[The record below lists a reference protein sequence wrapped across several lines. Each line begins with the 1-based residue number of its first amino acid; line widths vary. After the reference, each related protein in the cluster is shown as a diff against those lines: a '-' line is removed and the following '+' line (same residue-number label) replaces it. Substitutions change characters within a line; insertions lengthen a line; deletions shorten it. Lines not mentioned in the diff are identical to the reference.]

1 MENVNS
7 GKHNS
12 HNGNGNGSGNGNGNG
27 NGNGIGHSAGKP
39 QHSFTLRDLVG
50 MAFRRR
56 RVIILAFAGLMA
68 GFILAILILPPTYE
82 AEMKILVQRDRVD
95 PVVSTE
101 PNVSQSDRNLT
112 LDEITSEV
120 ELFQSRDSLE
130 KTVVDCGLYESKKP
144 WSIGA
149 IELRVLGALGL
160 APDKNTRIYKAV
172 LKMETKDLQ
181 VIPLNASDIIKVTY
195 QSESPQ
201 LAAHVLKELG
211 DLYLAK
217 HTAVRRPQGT
227 ADFFQV
233 QAQQYRTELA
243 ASEAQL
249 VRFTQQ
255 TGVVS
260 ADFEKQVTLQ
270 KVNDFDLS
278 LQQTLASIAET
289 EKRLRT
295 LEAEDGAV
303 PSRVT
308 TQIKVADNPQLMA
321 NLKTTLLDLELKRT
335 ELLERYEP
343 TYPLVQE
350 VERKISETITS
361 IAEAER
367 RGIRE
372 ETTDQD
378 PAHAWIKTEIE
389 KAKADLIGFQARATA
404 MAGALKT
411 LQNKAHRLAGESVFQ
426 QDLLRTAKANEEN
439 YLLYHRKR
447 EEARIAD
454 ALDQRKII
462 NAAVA
467 EAPVVPLV
475 PASLPTGVKLL
486 LAVVIAI
493 LTSVG
498 FGFLMEYLDPSF
510 RTPDEVKEYLEIPL
524 LATLPKGNGKTRTA
538 VQFQTQGERP
548 R

>member
-7 GKHNS
+7 EKHS
-12 HNGNGNGSGNGNGNG
+12 AHNGNGNG
-27 NGNGIGHSAGKP
+27 NGVGNGNGKP
-39 QHSFTLRDLVG
+39 KHSFTLRDLVG

-56 RVIILAFAGLMA
+56 RVILLAFAGLMA
-68 GFILAILILPPTYE
+68 GSILAILILPPTYE
-82 AEMKILVQRDRVD
+82 AEMKILVQRERVD
-95 PVVSTE
+95 PLVSTE
-101 PNVSQSDRNLT
+101 PTVNQSDRNLT

-130 KTVVDCGLYESKKP
+130 KTIVDCGLYEPKNP

-160 APDKNTRIYKAV
+160 APDKETRIYKAV
-172 LKMETKDLQ
+172 LKMEAKDLQ
-181 VIPLNASDIIKVTY
+181 VIPLNASDIIKITY

-201 LAAHVLKELG
+201 LAAHVLRELG

-217 HTAVRRPQGT
+217 HTAIHRPQGT
-227 ADFFQV
+227 ADFFQQ
-233 QAQQYRTELA
+233 QAQRYEKELA
-243 ASEAQL
+243 ASEGQL

-270 KVNDFDLS
+270 KVNDFDLT

-295 LEAEDGAV
+295 LEAENGAV
-303 PSRVT
+303 PERVT
-308 TQIKVADNPQLMA
+308 TQIKMADNPQLMA

-335 ELLERYEP
+335 ELLERYDP
-343 TYPLVQE
+343 SYPLVQE
-350 VERKISETITS
+350 VETKISEARTS
-361 IAEAER
+361 IADAER

-378 PAHAWIKTEIE
+378 PAHAWVKTEME
-389 KAKADLIGFQARATA
+389 KAKADLMGLQARASA
-404 MAGALKT
+404 MSSALKT
-411 LQNKAHRLAGESVFQ
+411 LESRAHRLQGESVFQ

-467 EAPVVPLV
+467 EAPVPPLV
-475 PASLPTGVKLL
+475 PASLPTSVKLF

-493 LTSVG
+493 LASMG
-498 FGFLMEYLDPSF
+498 LGFLIEYLDPSF
-510 RTPDEVKEYLEIPL
+510 RTPEEVKEYLEIPL
-524 LATLPKGNGKTRTA
+524 LATLPRENGKPNGKA
-538 VQFQTQGERP
+538 HNAFLYQSQGEP
-548 R
+548 PH

>member
-7 GKHNS
+7 GKHSS
-12 HNGNGNGSGNGNGNG
+12 HNGNSNGNGNG
-27 NGNGIGHSAGKP
+27 NGKPKHSL
-39 QHSFTLRDLVG
+39 TMRDLVG

-68 GFILAILILPPTYE
+68 GFILAILILPSTYE

-181 VIPLNASDIIKVTY
+181 VIPLNSSDIIKVTY

-201 LAAHVLKELG
+201 LAARVLKELG

-278 LQQTLASIAET
+278 LQQTRASIAET

-295 LEAEDGAV
+295 LEAEDGAL

-343 TYPLVQE
+343 SYPLVQE

-378 PAHAWIKTEIE
+378 PAHAWVKTEIE

-411 LQNKAHRLAGESVFQ
+411 LENKAHRLAGESVFQ

-493 LTSVG
+493 LASLG

>member
-7 GKHNS
+7 GNHS
-12 HNGNGNGSGNGNGNG
+12 AHNG
-27 NGNGIGHSAGKP
+27 NGNGIGIGNGNGKP
-39 QHSFTLRDLVG
+39 KHSFTLRDLVG

-82 AEMKILVQRDRVD
+82 AEMKILVQRERVD

-101 PNVSQSDRNLT
+101 PNVNQSDRNLT

-130 KTVVDCGLYESKKP
+130 KTVVDCGLYESKNP

-160 APDKNTRIYKAV
+160 APDKETRIYKAV

-201 LAAHVLKELG
+201 LAAQVLKELG

-227 ADFFQV
+227 ADFFHQ
-233 QAQQYRTELA
+233 QAQQYKRELA

-249 VRFTQQ
+249 VRFTRQ

-289 EKRLRT
+289 EERLRT
-295 LEAEDGAV
+295 LEAEDVAV
-303 PSRVT
+303 PARVT

-335 ELLERYEP
+335 ELLERYDP
-343 TYPLVQE
+343 SYPLVQE
-350 VERKISETITS
+350 VETKISGTLAS
-361 IAEAER
+361 IAEAEK

-378 PAHAWIKTEIE
+378 PAHAWVKTEME
-389 KAKADLIGFQARATA
+389 KAKADLIGLQARASA
-404 MAGALKT
+404 MTGALKT
-411 LQNKAHRLAGESVFQ
+411 LESKAHRLEGESVFQ

-467 EAPVVPLV
+467 EAPVAPLV

-493 LTSVG
+493 LASMG
-498 FGFLMEYLDPSF
+498 LGFLMEYLDPSF
-510 RTPDEVKEYLEIPL
+510 RTPEEVKEYLEIPL
-524 LATLPKGNGKTRTA
+524 LATLPKANGKANGKAHTPFLY
-538 VQFQTQGERP
+538 QSQGEPP

>member
-7 GKHNS
+7 EKQNV
-12 HNGNGNGSGNGNGNG
+12 HNGNGNGDGNG
-27 NGNGIGHSAGKP
+27 KP
-39 QHSFTLRDLVG
+39 KPSFTLRDLVG

-56 RVIILAFAGLMA
+56 RVIVLSFAGLIA
-68 GFILAILILPPTYE
+68 GSILAILILPPTYE
-82 AEMKILVQRDRVD
+82 AEMKILVQRERVD
-95 PVVSTE
+95 PLVSTE
-101 PNVSQSDRNLT
+101 PNLNQSDRTLT
-112 LDEITSEV
+112 LNEITSEV

-130 KTVVDCGLYESKKP
+130 KTVVDCGLYEPRNP

-149 IELRVLGALGL
+149 IRLRVLGSLGL
-160 APDKNTRIYKAV
+160 APDKQTRIYKAV

-201 LAAHVLKELG
+201 LAAQVLKQLG
-211 DLYLAK
+211 DFYLAK
-217 HTAVRRPQGT
+217 HTTIRRPQGT
-227 ADFFQV
+227 ADFFHQ
-233 QAQQYRTELA
+233 QAQRYEKELA
-243 ASEAQL
+243 ASEGQL

-270 KVNDFDLS
+270 KMNDFDLT

-295 LEAEDGAV
+295 LEAEDGVV
-303 PSRVT
+303 PTRVT

-321 NLKTTLLDLELKRT
+321 NLKTTLLDLVLKRA
-335 ELLERYEP
+335 ELLERYDP

-350 VERKISETITS
+350 VETKISETRTS

-378 PAHAWIKTEIE
+378 PAHAWVKTEME
-389 KAKADLIGFQARATA
+389 KAKADLVGLQARATA

-411 LQNKAHRLAGESVFQ
+411 LESRAHKLQGESVFQ

-467 EAPVVPLV
+467 EAPVAPLV
-475 PASLPTGVKLL
+475 PTSLPTGVKLL

-493 LTSVG
+493 LVSMG
-498 FGFLMEYLDPSF
+498 LGFLMEYLDPSF
-510 RTPDEVKEYLEIPL
+510 RTPQEVKDYLEIPL
-524 LATLPKGNGKTRTA
+524 LATLPRDNARARTA
-538 VQFQTQGERP
+538 F
-548 R
+548 

>member
-1 MENVNS
+1 MENMNS
-7 GKHNS
+7 EKLNGHKGNGD
-12 HNGNGNGSGNGNGNG
+12 GNGNG
-27 NGNGIGHSAGKP
+27 KP
-39 QHSFTLRDLVG
+39 KHSFTLRDLVG

-56 RVIILAFAGLMA
+56 RVIVLAFAGLMV
-68 GFILAILILPPTYE
+68 GSLLAILILPPTYE

-101 PNVSQSDRNLT
+101 ANVNQGDRSLT
-112 LDEITSEV
+112 LDEIASEV

-130 KTVVDCGLYESKKP
+130 KTVVDCGLYEPRNP

-160 APDKNTRIYKAV
+160 APDKQTRIYKAV

-181 VIPLNASDIIKVTY
+181 VIPLNASDIIKITY
-195 QSESPQ
+195 QAQSPGF
-201 LAAHVLKELG
+201 AAQVLKELG

-217 HTAVRRPQGT
+217 HTLIRRPQGT
-227 ADFFQV
+227 SDFFQH
-233 QAQQYRTELA
+233 QAEQYKTEME
-243 ASEAQL
+243 ASEGQL
-249 VRFTQQ
+249 VNFTEK
-255 TGVVS
+255 TGIVS
-260 ADFEKQVTLQ
+260 ADFEKQVALQ
-270 KVNDFDLS
+270 KINDFDLT
-278 LQQTLASIAET
+278 LQQTRASIAET

-295 LEAEDGAV
+295 LEAEGGTV
-303 PSRVT
+303 PERVT

-335 ELLERYEP
+335 ELLERFDP
-343 TYPLVQE
+343 AYPLVEE
-350 VERKISETITS
+350 VEKKISETLTS
-361 IAEAER
+361 IAEAEK

-378 PAHAWIKTEIE
+378 PAHAWLKTEMV
-389 KAKADLIGFQARATA
+389 KAQADLLGLQARASA
-404 MAGALKT
+404 MSRALKALESRALN
-411 LQNKAHRLAGESVFQ
+411 LQGESVVQ

-467 EAPVVPLV
+467 EAPMMPLV
-475 PASLPTGVKLL
+475 PASLPIPVKVS
-486 LAVVIAI
+486 LAIVIAT
-493 LTSVG
+493 LVSLG
-498 FGFLMEYLDPSF
+498 LGFLIEYLDPSF
-510 RTPDEVKEYLEIPL
+510 RTPEEIAEYLEIPL
-524 LATLPKGNGKTRTA
+524 LATI
-538 VQFQTQGERP
+538 P
-548 R
+548 RSNA

>member
-12 HNGNGNGSGNGNGNG
+12 HNGNGNG
-27 NGNGIGHSAGKP
+27 NGNGIGHSIGKP

-217 HTAVRRPQGT
+217 HTVVRRPQGT

-289 EKRLRT
+289 EKRLHT

-343 TYPLVQE
+343 SYPLVQE

-378 PAHAWIKTEIE
+378 PAHAWVKTEIE
-389 KAKADLIGFQARATA
+389 KAKADLIGFQARASA

-475 PASLPTGVKLL
+475 PASLPTSVKLL

-493 LTSVG
+493 LASVG

-510 RTPDEVKEYLEIPL
+510 RTPDEVKEYLGIPL
-524 LATLPKGNGKTRTA
+524 LATLPKGNGKTPTA